1 MDPTPALPAP
11 DLFSLAGQNVL
22 ITGASRGIG
31 AACAVALAEAGADI
45 CLVVRPATA
54 HANHAT
60 ADAVAALGR
69 AVKTVECDL
78 EDLDAVRQIFPKAL
92 EAMGGDIHVL
102 VNCAGIQ
109 RRSPAVQFPESDW
122 DDLMGWQWE
131 PRRDIQLYLSAVTA
145 SVVWWTLPVRRG
157 PCFARLPS
165 SAAGRSPGFVIFG
178 GFCGFWRP
186 AFVGARAVPLPF
198 DAFDFDC
205 GFDFGVVLNVNLK
218 SVWLLSQ
225 AAGQH
230 MVARRRGKV
239 INFCS
244 LLTFQGG
251 FTVPA
256 YAAAKGALGQ
266 LTKALSNEWSKDNV
280 QVNGICPG
288 YIATEIAPRMPQGF
302 DGAVRFSVMNSRSA
316 TKPHIRMRTYAGPAV
331 LCPCQAGIIA
341 AMRATQEGHAWC
353 GCHGEAPAAN
363 CLPHTGCRTEH
374 PASRSAYDSILRFL
388 RSTWKGARAVATPS
402 FFAPNEK
409 LLQDPVRLRQISDRI
424 PAGRWGEPR
433 DFAGPVVFL
442 ASRASQYVCG
452 ELLVVDGGWMG
463 R

>member
-31 AACAVALAEAGADI
+31 AACAVALAEAGANI
-45 CLVVRPATA
+45 CLVVRPTTA
-54 HANHAT
+54 SANHAT
-60 ADAVAALGR
+60 ADAIAALGR
-69 AVKTVECDL
+69 TVKAVPCDL
-78 EDLDAVRQIFPKAL
+78 ADLESVKQVFPQAL

-109 RRSPAVQFPESDW
+109 RRSPAVQFPERDW
-122 DDLMGWQWE
+122 DD
-131 PRRDIQLYLSAVTA
+131 
-145 SVVWWTLPVRRG
+145 
-157 PCFARLPS
+157 
-165 SAAGRSPGFVIFG
+165 
-178 GFCGFWRP
+178 
-186 AFVGARAVPLPF
+186 
-198 DAFDFDC
+198 
-205 GFDFGVVLNVNLK
+205 VLDVNLK

-230 MVARRRGKV
+230 MVARRRGKI

-288 YIATEIAPRMPQGF
+288 YIATDM
-302 DGAVRFSVMNSRSA
+302 
-316 TKPHIRMRTYAGPAV
+316 
-331 LCPCQAGIIA
+331 
-341 AMRATQEGHAWC
+341 
-353 GCHGEAPAAN
+353 
-363 CLPHTGCRTEH
+363 
-374 PASRSAYDSILRFL
+374 
-388 RSTWKGARAVATPS
+388 
-402 FFAPNEK
+402 NEK
-409 LLQDPVRLRQISDRI
+409 LLQDPARLRQISERI
-424 PAGRWGEPR
+424 PAGRWGEPK

-442 ASRASQYVCG
+442 ASKASQYVCG